1 MEGLDTLISVR
12 RLIVIGVSLL
22 ALALPAGALALRA
35 SPGDGTLVVKNGTA
49 PKGQAV
55 VNLVVTGSAIGH
67 VRGLGKIVIDNAT
80 TASTPEVTGAD
91 GCKNLGPDD
100 PRQIY
105 GSAILCTGNNFRFRA
120 VGDTYAITIYGSGV
134 SLFAIGSGK
143 AILAGTPGEPTD
155 DGTYSLNG
163 GDPHSLPGVPSRPLT
178 FPTPS
183 G

>member
-1 MEGLDTLISVR
+1 MR
-12 RLIVIGVSLL
+12 RLVVICASLL
-22 ALALPAGALALRA
+22 ALALPAGALALKTN
-35 SPGDGTLVVKNGTA
+35 PGDGTLVVKDGSA

-67 VRGLGKIVIDNAT
+67 VRGLGKILIDNAT
-80 TASTPEVTGAD
+80 TVSTPEVTGAD

-105 GSAILCTGNNFRFRA
+105 GSAILCTGSDFRFRA

-134 SLFAIGSGK
+134 NLFAIGSGK

-155 DGTYSLNG
+155 DGRYSLNG
-163 GDPHSLPGVPSRPLT
+163 GDFHSLPGVPSKPLT